1 MSQAGL
7 WPPGG
12 PVGRAKS
19 QGREKRRGLDGVLEE
34 GLRPRVARQKPGK
47 LCVDVVRKLPGG
59 SL

>member
-12 PVGRAKS
+12 PVRRAKS

-47 LCVDVVRKLPGG
+47 LYVDVVSGG